1 MTKKLF
7 SYAKKL
13 LPLIGIAILIILII
27 NLDAVKIKNAFLS
40 IEPIYIVIALSL
52 TLPAMLVR
60 NFAWQLLQKE
70 QKINISFYRSLKIY
84 LIGFFYCS
92 ITPAYAGHLMRVP
105 YLKEETGE
113 PYGKLFVNVFI
124 DSTLRTIGQ
133 YLMILIGA
141 ILVFSTFPDLLWINI
156 LLFSITLITSFYFIK
171 KERGEKVLLMLIKF
185 LIPRRFKDKF
195 YRFVNTFYHD
205 FPRITRLIPPM
216 LVGLFSWLI
225 IFSQEYI
232 VVMALGIEIPFHIF
246 ILLFPLANVAG
257 FVPITFAGLGVRE
270 ATSIL
275 IFSTLFAIGREEIL
289 VFTLVGF
296 MITDIFPGFIG
307 FLVSLTESGEK
318 KFPITS

>member
-7 SYAKKL
+7 SYAKKF

-27 NLDAVKIKNAFLS
+27 NLDVVKIKNAFLS

-156 LLFSITLITSFYFIK
+156 TLFSITLITSFYFIK

-318 KFPITS
+318 KSPITS

>member
-7 SYAKKL
+7 KHAKKF
-13 LPLIGIAILIILII
+13 LPLIGIVILILLVLS
-27 NLDAVKIKNAFLS
+27 LDVEKIKNAFLS

-52 TLPAMLVR
+52 TLPALLVR

-92 ITPAYAGHLMRVP
+92 ITPAYVGHLMRVP

-156 LLFSITLITSFYFIK
+156 LLLSITLITSFYFIK
-171 KERGEKVLLMLIKF
+171 KERGEKVLFMLIKF
-185 LIPRRFKDKF
+185 LIPGRVKDKF

-216 LVGLFSWLI
+216 LVSLFSWLI

-232 VVMALGIEIPFHIF
+232 VVMALGVEIPFHIF

-270 ATSIL
+270 TTSVL

-307 FLVSLTESGEK
+307 FLVSLTEAGEK
-318 KFPITS
+318 KSPITS

>member
-7 SYAKKL
+7 SYAKKF

-27 NLDAVKIKNAFLS
+27 NLDLEKIKNAFLS
-40 IEPIYIVIALSL
+40 IEPIYIVIALLL
-52 TLPAMLVR
+52 TLPAMLLR

-133 YLMILIGA
+133 YLMILVGA
-141 ILVFSTFPDLLWINI
+141 ILVFSTFPDLFWINAI
-156 LLFSITLITSFYFIK
+156 LLIITLITSFYFIK
-171 KERGEKVLLMLIKF
+171 KERGEKILFMLIKF
-185 LIPRRFKDKF
+185 FIPRRFKDKF
-195 YRFVNTFYHD
+195 YKFVHTFYHD

-216 LVGLFSWLI
+216 LVGLLSWLI

-296 MITDIFPGFIG
+296 MITGIFPGFIG
-307 FLVSLTESGEK
+307 FLVSLTEAGEK
-318 KFPITS
+318 KISHY

>member
-7 SYAKKL
+7 SYAKKF

-27 NLDAVKIKNAFLS
+27 NLDVVKIKNAFLS

-92 ITPAYAGHLMRVP
+92 ITPAYVGHLMRVP

-124 DSTLRTIGQ
+124 DSALRTIGQ

-141 ILVFSTFPDLLWINI
+141 ILVFSTFPGLLWINI
-156 LLFSITLITSFYFIK
+156 ILFSITLITSFYFIK
-171 KERGEKVLLMLIKF
+171 KERGEKILFMLIKF
-185 LIPRRFKDKF
+185 FIPRRFKDKF

-318 KFPITS
+318 KSPITS

>member
-7 SYAKKL
+7 SYAKKF
-13 LPLIGIAILIILII
+13 LPLIGITILIILII
-27 NLDAVKIKNAFLS
+27 NLDVVKIKNAFLS

-171 KERGEKVLLMLIKF
+171 KERGEKVLFMLIKF
-185 LIPRRFKDKF
+185 IIPRRLKDKF

-307 FLVSLTESGEK
+307 FLASLTESGEK
-318 KFPITS
+318 KSPITS

>member
-7 SYAKKL
+7 SYAKKF

-27 NLDAVKIKNAFLS
+27 NLDVVKIKNAFLS

-52 TLPAMLVR
+52 TLPAMLLR
-60 NFAWQLLQKE
+60 NIAWQLLQKE

-156 LLFSITLITSFYFIK
+156 TLFSITLITSFYFIK
-171 KERGEKVLLMLIKF
+171 KERGEKVLFMLIKF
-185 LIPRRFKDKF
+185 FIPRRFKDKF

-257 FVPITFAGLGVRE
+257 FVPITFAGLGIRE

-307 FLVSLTESGEK
+307 FLVSLTELGEK
-318 KFPITS
+318 KSPITS